1 LIILPVEPTALG
13 LPFARTLLAVRA
25 SRTIKKT
32 GRTSTE
38 IRYYTSCLAPD
49 DHPPE
54 RWEALIR
61 GHWAGVEVRN
71 HWLKDAVLQEDKTRS
86 RNPTIVGALILL
98 RAALLRLWFNEA
110 DGRPLPAVVEAIRRN
125 PRLAFRLV
133 TAHS

>member
-1 LIILPVEPTALG
+1 VEPAALG

-38 IRYYTSCLAPD
+38 TRYYVSCLTPEEHSPD
-49 DHPPE
+49 Q
-54 RWEALIR
+54 WEALIR

-86 RNPTIVGALILL
+86 RNPTIVGSLILL

-110 DGRPLPAVVEAIRRN
+110 NGRPLPAVVEAIRQNR
-125 PRLAFRLV
+125 RLALRLL
-133 TAHS
+133 TSRS